1 MATVTPYMVGY
12 ITQKCIDDDILA
24 RIKRSIRDESYELFD
39 SEILN
44 LITDEKLK
52 ARFVEMVQNLHMK
65 YKDYVRYY
73 YTATERVLSR
83 NTDGEEF
90 PELRFFDNLCH
101 EYNAE
106 LAEILDNFV

>member
-1 MATVTPYMVGY
+1 MATVTPYMIGY
-12 ITQKCIDDDILA
+12 VTQNTIDVDIIA
-24 RIKRSIRDESYELFD
+24 RIKRSIRDESYQLLD
-39 SEILN
+39 PEILS

-52 ARFVEMVQNLHMK
+52 ARYVEMIQNLHMK

-73 YTATERVLSR
+73 IAANERVNSR

-90 PELRFFDNLCH
+90 PELHFFDNLCL